1 MRSSLALAF
10 GVWLLALSSAQALD
24 QSAVNWGRIVGT
36 CVGYVHLKGGRDFE
50 AVPWGTP
57 GQVSVYGTAEDKAL
71 FRSCMW
77 VTLKAIEDKI
87 DANKTKHGGQNQ

>member
-50 AVPWGTP
+50 AVP
-57 GQVSVYGTAEDKAL
+57 
-71 FRSCMW
+71 
-77 VTLKAIEDKI
+77 
-87 DANKTKHGGQNQ
+87 